1 MHFVAR
7 SLWISAGVIVWALHF
22 AAIYG
27 FTALACARGLMG
39 PVPSLIGIAGGVAAA
54 IAAAIVVRGWRR
66 RKSFEHWLSASV
78 AGFALVAIV
87 FETIP
92 ALAVPACA

>member
-1 MHFVAR
+1 MRFVAR

-27 FTALACARGLMG
+27 FTALACARGFEG
-39 PVPSLIGIAGGVAAA
+39 PVPSMIGIAGLVAAA
-54 IAAAIVVRGWRR
+54 IAVAIVVRGWRGR
-66 RKSFEHWLSASV
+66 ERFEHWLSASI

-92 ALAVPACA
+92 ALAVSPCV